1 MKSSEKKNEPI
12 LQSYRLSALN
22 IFFKTIPLII
32 VPIILARI
40 LTPEIFGIVA
50 VSGVYVGLAQFITT
64 FETGESIIKK
74 ELSHSILHS
83 IFWFNLTCGV
93 FLYIILFL
101 SSEVFTFISNDA
113 VLKTLIK
120 VQAIT
125 LIITS
130 LTSVPQALLRKKLDF
145 YSLSISS
152 LIAGIFSSIISI
164 SLALLGYG
172 IWALLSFYLIQ
183 PIVFLIII
191 LIRSKYI
198 PKFIFKFSDIKNI
211 FSFSINLTLTK
222 ILSYI
227 ERNIAKIVIGQYL
240 GYAQVGLYNL
250 SNMVAV
256 KPIKAASQFIN
267 PVFYSLASKKKKLIK
282 ENLTSNFLI
291 YIQFCVLI
299 FYPAGIILL
308 FFSEEIILF
317 IFGEKWKGMIPIVFI
332 FSFIFFNRPIVKI
345 NIELFKTLSLTNVLL
360 KIYMVS
366 TPLYAIVILFNIQ
379 FGLEAVAISYVIVN
393 YFLTFVITGYM
404 IKKLQISLTKILK
417 KIQNILISNV
427 LLSVYYAIFLKVIF
441 INPDLQYWYFQFLIL
456 LSGVFLYL
464 VLQFALPS
472 QAFNLF
478 LHFIKIN
485 KTFYNKKPFMKNTN

>member
-1 MKSSEKKNEPI
+1 MKSNEKKNEPI

-50 VSGVYVGLAQFITT
+50 VSGVYVGLAQFMTT

-74 ELSHSILHS
+74 KLNQSILHS
-83 IFWFNLTCGV
+83 IFWFNLTCGLI
-93 FLYIILFL
+93 LYFILFL
-101 SSEVFTFISNDA
+101 SSEVFPFISNDT

-120 VQAIT
+120 VQAIA

-183 PIVFLIII
+183 PVIYLVII

-198 PKFIFKFSDIKNI
+198 PKFIFKFYDIKNI

-227 ERNIAKIVIGQYL
+227 ERNIAKIFIGQYL

-250 SNMVAV
+250 SNMLVV
-256 KPIKAASQFIN
+256 KSIKAASQFIN
-267 PVFYSLASKKKKLIK
+267 PVFYSLSSKKKEMIE
-282 ENLTSNFLI
+282 ENLASNFLM
-291 YIQFCVLI
+291 YVQVCALL

-317 IFGEKWKGMIPIVFI
+317 IFGNKWKSMIPIVSI
-332 FSFIFFNRPIVKI
+332 FSFLFFIRPFTKI
-345 NIELFKTLSLTNVLL
+345 NIEIFKTLSLTSVLL
-360 KIYMVS
+360 KIYIVY
-366 TPLYAIVILFNIQ
+366 TTIFIALILYNVQ
-379 FGLEAVAISYVIVN
+379 FGLQQVVISSVIAN
-393 YFLTFVITGYM
+393 YFLALVSTGYI
-404 IKKLQISLTKILK
+404 IKRLKISIGKVLK
-417 KIQNILISNV
+417 NIKNIFISNCF
-427 LLSVYYAIFLKVIF
+427 LAIYYAIFLWIIS
-441 INPDLQYWYFQFLIL
+441 INPNLQKLYFQLMIL
-456 LSGVFLYL
+456 VSGGFFYL
-464 VLQFALPS
+464 CLQFALPS
-472 QAFNLF
+472 NAFNLF
-478 LHFIKIN
+478 LQFIKIN
-485 KTFYNKKPFMKNTN
+485 KINADIKNFFKQI